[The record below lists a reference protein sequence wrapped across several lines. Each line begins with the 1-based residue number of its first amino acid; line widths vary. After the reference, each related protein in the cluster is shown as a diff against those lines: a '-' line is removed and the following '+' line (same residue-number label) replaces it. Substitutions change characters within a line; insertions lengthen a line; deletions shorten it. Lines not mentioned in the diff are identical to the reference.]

1 MTIIEFQNR
10 VNITVTPE
18 EYKHIEAAYMMCD
31 IDKDAFCR
39 QWKRNNRTFIAR
51 RKSEIASADKLRKLK
66 FDLERVL
73 DYVQRAANGV
83 RRWYPALM
91 PDEYRGI
98 LVTAGINVNQSEWGI
113 AADIENFIINK

>member
-18 EYKHIEAAYMMCD
+18 EYEHIEAAYMMCD
-31 IDKDAFCR
+31 LDKDAFCR

-51 RKSEIASADKLRKLK
+51 RKSEIAAADKLRELK
-66 FDLERVL
+66 HNLRRVL
-73 DYVQRAANGV
+73 DYVLRAAN

-91 PDEYRGI
+91 PDEYAGI
-98 LVTAGINVNQSEWGI
+98 LATAGINVNQNAWGI
-113 AADIENFIINK
+113 ASDIENYLHFN

>member
-18 EYKHIEAAYMMCD
+18 EYEHIEAAYMMCD
-31 IDKDAFCR
+31 LDKDAFCR

-51 RKSEIASADKLRKLK
+51 RKAETAAAEKMRELK
-66 FDLERVL
+66 FNLKRVL
-73 DYVQRAANGV
+73 EYINRAINSP

-91 PDEYRGI
+91 PDEYVAI
-98 LVTAGINVNQSEWGI
+98 LATANINVNQNAWAI
-113 AADIENFIINK
+113 AADIDDFIINK